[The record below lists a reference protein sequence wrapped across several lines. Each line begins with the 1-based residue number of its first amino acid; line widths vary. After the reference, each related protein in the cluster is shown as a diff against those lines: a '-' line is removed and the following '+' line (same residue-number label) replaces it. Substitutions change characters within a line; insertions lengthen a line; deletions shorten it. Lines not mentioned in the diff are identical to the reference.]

1 MMIYSKIFK
10 RTIDVTAALVGLLI
24 LSPLFVLL
32 MIALKLTGHENI
44 FFVQQRVG
52 KNDQVFKLVKFI
64 SMTNQLDDQGKLLPD
79 AQRLTRFGKWLRST
93 SLDELPQLL
102 NILKGDMS
110 LVGPRPLLI
119 QYIPLYNNEQKKRHR
134 VKPGITGWAQ
144 VNGRNAISW
153 QKKFELDVWYVNHL
167 SFQLDLKIILLTI
180 SRIIKKEGINQEGE
194 ATAAFFTGNAE

>member
-153 QKKFELDVWYVNHL
+153 EKKFELDVWYVNHL

-180 SRIIKKEGINQEGE
+180 SRIIKKDGINQEGE

>member
-93 SLDELPQLL
+93 SFDELPQLL

-153 QKKFELDVWYVNHL
+153 EKKFELDVWYVNHL

-180 SRIIKKEGINQEGE
+180 SRIIKKDGINQEGE